1 LRGRILI
8 MSDKQDRQIVDIHSH
23 IFWYPDHL
31 SLELVSEALAAK
43 KVKIETSGGLAHA
56 ESLDLYSNDA
66 LPDEHYK
73 MLRTAS
79 KIIVFGIQAEQ
90 TGFNTPNEVIA
101 EYVKRDPVRLEGWA
115 SVNPTREDALEK
127 FRYAIDVLGLRGLKV
142 GPTYQHFDPSDSKYW
157 TLFTE
162 CEQRD
167 LPVMIHMGTTYPSK
181 AKIALAQPLLLEPLI
196 MAHPNLRMIIAHLG
210 HPWESDTIALIRKSP
225 NIFSDISALHF
236 RPWRFYQ
243 ALITAVEYGVTHKLL
258 LGSDFANST
267 IDDAIKGLRN
277 VNSILEGTKLP
288 RIPEYVID
296 NIIYENW
303 KRFFHGNPN

>member
-1 LRGRILI
+1 
-8 MSDKQDRQIVDIHSH
+8 MSNFNKVVLVGNLVTE
-23 IFWYPDHL
+23 P
-31 SLELVSEALAAK
+31 ELKEIGDSNLVRFRMAINRRYTTKSGEK
-43 KVKIETSGGLAHA
+43 KEDSTFIDCEMWGPRAG
-56 ESLDLYSNDA
+56 
-66 LPDEHYK
+66 
-73 MLRTAS
+73 
-79 KIIVFGIQAEQ
+79 
-90 TGFNTPNEVIA
+90 VIA
-101 EYVKRDPVRLEGWA
+101 EYVKRDPLRLEGWA
-115 SVNPTREDALEK
+115 SINPTREDALEK
-127 FRYAIDVLGLRGLKV
+127 FQYAVDVLGLKGLKV

-162 CEQRD
+162 CERRD
-167 LPVMIHMGTTYPSK
+167 LPVMIHMGTTYPSA
-181 AKIALAQPLLLEPLI
+181 AKIALSQPLLLEPLI

-288 RIPEYVID
+288 QIPEYVID

-303 KRFFHGNPN
+303 KRFFNGKPN